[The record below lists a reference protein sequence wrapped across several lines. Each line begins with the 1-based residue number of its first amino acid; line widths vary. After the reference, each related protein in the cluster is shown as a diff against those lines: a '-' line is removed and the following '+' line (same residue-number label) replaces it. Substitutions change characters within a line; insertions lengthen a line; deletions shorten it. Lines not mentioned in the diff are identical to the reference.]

1 MKKRSFTLT
10 AIIVEILIVII
21 GISIAFWL
29 NNWGEERKE
38 RALEQ
43 EFLKTL
49 KEELSR
55 DSSVFAYQVEEN
67 QKNVDNIYRFVE
79 LLQEKDYEHDSIRWF
94 AGSFMNR
101 NNWLLNSNTYEMLKS
116 GGKLDIIS
124 DFELRNTLN
133 SFYRIR
139 IFQSDQTFEINQA
152 FVDDKMFDYLTKKTD
167 YMISNSPN
175 LAFVRDTEFQNLLVI
190 WLELVAYKLEV
201 YKEILHD
208 IGILIPKLDEQIE

>member
-167 YMISNSPN
+167 ASLPS
-175 LAFVRDTEFQNLLVI
+175 E
-190 WLELVAYKLEV
+190 K
-201 YKEILHD
+201 ILFHC
-208 IGILIPKLDEQIE
+208 LYLSA